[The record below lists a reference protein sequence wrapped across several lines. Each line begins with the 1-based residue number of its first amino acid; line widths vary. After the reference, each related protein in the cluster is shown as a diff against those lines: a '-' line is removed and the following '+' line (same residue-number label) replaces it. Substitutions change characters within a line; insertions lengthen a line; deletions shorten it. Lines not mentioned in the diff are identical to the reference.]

1 MGPAHHAGFS
11 SAHAVGNPMTII
23 SGPSRIDGTGAF
35 ALEDF
40 RARQKLGELDG
51 ELITIRE
58 ARQRARHSKRLHL
71 VELDERR
78 ALDCSGGASPLKY
91 VNHSCKPNAF
101 MRIAHGRVEF
111 YARRAIAAGE
121 ELTAHYGETH
131 HGGTLACRC
140 GALGCQLFI

>member
-1 MGPAHHAGFS
+1 MS
-11 SAHAVGNPMTII
+11 IV

-35 ALEDF
+35 AVEHF

-51 ELITIRE
+51 ELISIRE
-58 ARQRARHSKRLHL
+58 ARRRARQSTRLHL

-78 ALDCSGGASPLKY
+78 ALDCSEGASPLKF
-91 VNHSCKPNAF
+91 VNHSCNPNAF

-121 ELTAHYGETH
+121 ELTAHYGQTH
-131 HGGTLACRC
+131 HAGTLACRC